1 MKGILTAYLA
11 GDHDRLD
18 NLLRRALRAPG
29 EIDMEP
35 FAEFRAGLMRHIAM
49 EEKVMLPAVAAMQGG
64 RQADVA
70 AKLRLDHGALVA
82 LLVPPPTPSIIATM
96 LSILGRHNEL
106 EEKDGGVYEQVDTL
120 SGAEAEPLT
129 RLFAERSTPTPAIG
143 WGSPPPLERLVDL
156 SAYSGDEILLLF
168 RNVYVGE
175 VAMNPLDF
183 KGFAAAWQDVQVESP
198 PAPGAAHSM

>member
-1 MKGILTAYLA
+1 VKGRLTAYLA

-35 FAEFRAGLMRHIAM
+35 FSEFRAGLMRHIAM

-82 LLVPPPTPSIIATM
+82 LLVPPPSPSIIATM

-120 SGAEAEPLT
+120 SGAEAEPLLRRLMDTPPVPVLPHNERPDIIEAT
-129 RLFAERSTPTPAIG
+129 RRAVARAGYEFIEADAFTPLPDRT
-143 WGSPPPLERLVDL
+143 
-156 SAYSGDEILLLF
+156 
-168 RNVYVGE
+168 
-175 VAMNPLDF
+175 
-183 KGFAAAWQDVQVESP
+183 
-198 PAPGAAHSM
+198 